1 MKSHKVLGI
10 LSIALLVLLSGCSA
24 KPQQAVTKVEPVEI
38 NISAAAS
45 LKEALTEIQTQYGKE
60 SQDTLQFNFGGS
72 GALQKQIQEGAPCD
86 LFISAAKSNMDTLEE
101 GGFIL
106 PDSRKDLLG
115 NHLVLI
121 CSKEMSEKILSSKF
135 LTNAEV
141 KSIAIGTPES
151 VPAGK
156 YAKQALTTLGLWD
169 KLQDKIVLAKDVKQV
184 LEYVET
190 GNVDCG
196 FVYTTDALLLKSG
209 VMVNEDFSAS
219 HDSIIYPAALIKDS
233 TKIEAAK
240 KFYAFLETDYAKE
253 VFKKYGFAIME

>member
-1 MKSHKVLGI
+1 MIKHRTLIAVL
-10 LSIALLVLLSGCSA
+10 LTSLLVLLSGCSTT
-24 KPQQAVTKVEPVEI
+24 PEQGVTKVEI

-45 LKEALTEIQTQYGKE
+45 LKEALAEIQTQYGKE
-60 SQDTLQFNFGGS
+60 SQDILQFNFGGS
-72 GALQKQIQEGAPCD
+72 GALQKQIEEGAPCD

-106 PDSRKDLLG
+106 TDSRKDLLG

-121 CSKEMSEKILSSKF
+121 ASKEMSEKILSSEF
-135 LTNAEV
+135 LTSADV

-156 YAKQALTTLGLWD
+156 YAKQTLTNLGLWD
-169 KLQDKIVLAKDVKQV
+169 KLQDKIILAKDVKQV

-209 VMVNEDFSAS
+209 AMVSEDFSVS
-219 HDSIIYPAALIKDS
+219 HDNIIYPAALIKDS
-233 TKIEAAK
+233 TKLEAAK
-240 KFYAFLETDYAKE
+240 KFYEFLETEYAKE
-253 VFKKYGFAIME
+253 VFKKYGFVIME